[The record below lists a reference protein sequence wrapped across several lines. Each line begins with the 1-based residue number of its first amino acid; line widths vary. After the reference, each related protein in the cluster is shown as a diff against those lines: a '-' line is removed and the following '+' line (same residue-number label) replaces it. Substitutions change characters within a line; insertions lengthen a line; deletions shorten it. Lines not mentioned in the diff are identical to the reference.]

1 MVTHKRE
8 DPKGIGITNLLKDL
22 NLKVNF
28 NITSNLFWKAYIHLR
43 LGVFFLNQIGR
54 LSTGDSLD
62 MSTQD
67 EWGICDV
74 NTLVNLANNI

>member
-28 NITSNLFWKAYIHLR
+28 NITSNLF
-43 LGVFFLNQIGR
+43 
-54 LSTGDSLD
+54 
-62 MSTQD
+62 
-67 EWGICDV
+67 
-74 NTLVNLANNI
+74 

>member
-43 LGVFFLNQIGR
+43 LGVFF
-54 LSTGDSLD
+54 
-62 MSTQD
+62 
-67 EWGICDV
+67 
-74 NTLVNLANNI
+74 